1 MRFFEMSVVFE
12 DTLLHVVIILYAQ
25 HTLHALENRH
35 GSLAVVMWVLYA
47 RHVSSGLRGSSGS
60 SFWILRHGH
69 QEVYRCN
76 PGLHSGPESQHC
88 TNTAQQRQRGAL
100 AGGATRLQTL
110 ECFLKTGKHHQCTSR
125 AKSGRLEE
133 VIGQPTFT
141 IYFTLN
147 GVT

>member
-1 MRFFEMSVVFE
+1 MSVVFE
-12 DTLLHVVIILYAQ
+12 DTLLHVVVILYAQ

-35 GSLAVVMWVLYA
+35 RSLAVVMWVLYA

-76 PGLHSGPESQHC
+76 PGLHSGPESQHR

-110 ECFLKTGKHHQCTSR
+110 ECFLKLANIIR
-125 AKSGRLEE
+125 APAARKAEDWKKSSASPPLRF
-133 VIGQPTFT
+133 V
-141 IYFTLN
+141 FTLN